1 MRQLLAVQHGAA
13 GQQVRPFVFT
23 LADYLRAAIE
33 KAKEPGLVRTGWV
46 HMSLGTFK
54 AVQDH
59 LHSARMPD
67 GRADGQHIQGWKE
80 TGEAATIGYGERE
93 YQRENSHGI
102 AHQSMGLQ
110 LIRESIDAERLRRRS
125 AAQGLREKVKTA
137 AGRETMRIKAELK
150 YASADRAVEELHA
163 AYDEAVAAREG
174 AEAAAG
180 TEGA

>member
-1 MRQLLAVQHGAA
+1 
-13 GQQVRPFVFT
+13 
-23 LADYLRAAIE
+23 
-33 KAKEPGLVRTGWV
+33 
-46 HMSLGTFK
+46 
-54 AVQDH
+54 
-59 LHSARMPD
+59 
-67 GRADGQHIQGWKE
+67 
-80 TGEAATIGYGERE
+80 
-93 YQRENSHGI
+93 
-102 AHQSMGLQ
+102 MGLQ

-125 AAQGLREKVKTA
+125 AGLRDEVKTE

>member
-1 MRQLLAVQHGAA
+1 MA
-13 GQQVRPFVFT
+13 QQA
-23 LADYLRAAIE
+23 L
-33 KAKEPGLVRTGWV
+33 
-46 HMSLGTFK
+46 
-54 AVQDH
+54 
-59 LHSARMPD
+59 
-67 GRADGQHIQGWKE
+67 
-80 TGEAATIGYGERE
+80 
-93 YQRENSHGI
+93 
-102 AHQSMGLQ
+102 GLQ